1 MRTCS
6 CGDRV
11 EDRVDAASGCCV
23 RCSALDALGLDFT
36 ATADQIKETHRTLVK
51 VWHPDRF
58 QDDPQLQEAAEARLK
73 TINTAYAFLTSKASQ
88 RPQSGPR
95 SATDFTASAH
105 SKRRRAK
112 TTSRFLAR
120 LIPSPMM
127 LLKCAV
133 LACGLL
139 ICVLLAKAADS
150 YFVSQPI
157 TGSYYSELRNG
168 ILSNFR
174 QATRGIWGQ
183 TGQGLRDL
191 VPKRATGSG
200 SAALSSVEAAET
212 QPSADPVQFDHP
224 HLVQNLH
231 RRELGAAHAEP
242 ILLTPY
248 VTTGLTQ
255 EEVEAVLGAPTVSSE
270 RKLIYGAS
278 ELDFTGGK
286 LTGWKIDPVTS
297 PLRVK
302 LWPDAPVDPNVG
314 FFHLGSS
321 KSVVLVVQ
329 GTPTYLAENQYGYGS
344 SVVYFRDDRVV
355 NWKNDPATVPLHVA
369 P

>member
-11 EDRVDAASGCCV
+11 EDRVDAARDHCV

-157 TGSYYSELRNG
+157 TGRYYSELRNG

-174 QATRGIWGQ
+174 QTTRGIWSQ
-183 TGQGLRDL
+183 TCQGLHDL
-191 VPKRATGSG
+191 VPQKTDTAV
-200 SAALSSVEAAET
+200 SAPSPVEAAEM
-212 QPSADPVQFDHP
+212 QPSADPVQLDHP

-242 ILLTPY
+242 IRLTPY

-270 RKLIYGAS
+270 SKLIYGAS

-314 FFHLGSS
+314 FFHLGSP

-329 GTPTYLAENQYGYGS
+329 GTPTYLAANQYGYGD

-355 NWKNDPATVPLHVA
+355 NWRNVPASVPLRVA